1 MTTNVLIDNEHMF
14 LFSKRSLYRESGRG
28 KARVL
33 ENKYE
38 REDKTSRSCQ
48 KKRTFGK
55 YPKVK
60 KKKEEEKLKPTMVYL
75 FSI

>member
-33 ENKYE
+33 GNKYE

-60 KKKEEEKLKPTMVYL
+60 EKKEEEKLKPTMVCL